1 MQFGVD
7 FMRESIYL
15 QLLTNTLIFMKFGVD
30 FMRESFSYNFSQ
42 IQTSTFFSLCEVA
55 PSFSKYGLLN

>member
-55 PSFSKYGLLN
+55 P